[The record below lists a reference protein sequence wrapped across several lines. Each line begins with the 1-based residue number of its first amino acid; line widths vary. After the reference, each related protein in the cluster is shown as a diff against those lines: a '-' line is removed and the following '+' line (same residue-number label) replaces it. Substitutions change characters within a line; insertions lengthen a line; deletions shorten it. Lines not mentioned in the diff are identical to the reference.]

1 MEENKQTEELTEEV
15 SETECEAPAE
25 EKDEATLLRERIA
38 ELEAEIKEKDD
49 KYLRMAAEYDN
60 FRRRS
65 REEKDAT
72 YESAMA
78 DTVAELLPIIDN
90 LERAA
95 NYDDGEK
102 VKEGLA
108 MTLKSVSA
116 VFSAMGIEPVG
127 NPGETFDPNIDN
139 LERAALYDDASKVK
153 EGLVMIAKSV
163 SEVFAK
169 LGVEEFGKVGETF
182 DPNIHNAVM
191 HVEDDAFGEGEIV
204 EVFQKGYRKGKHI
217 IRFAMVKSAN

>member
-1 MEENKQTEELTEEV
+1 
-15 SETECEAPAE
+15 
-25 EKDEATLLRERIA
+25 
-38 ELEAEIKEKDD
+38 
-49 KYLRMAAEYDN
+49 MAAEYDN

-65 REEKDAT
+65 REEKDAL
-72 YESAMA
+72 YEVATA
-78 DTVAELLPIIDN
+78 DTVSEFLSVIDN

-95 NYDDGEK
+95 
-102 VKEGLA
+102 
-108 MTLKSVSA
+108 M
-116 VFSAMGIEPVG
+116 
-127 NPGETFDPNIDN
+127 
-139 LERAALYDDASKVK
+139 YDDADKVR
-153 EGLVMIAKSV
+153 EGLVMIAKSA